1 MSRDIKGTSLTEMN
15 DGLERAVGRC
25 KSQLLGQIRDA
36 ENAAVAKAMKN
47 ADKQIRSAQELNKK
61 RLEQTS
67 KTLMDRIERVQKSL
81 GARIDANAEATSK
94 EIKNL
99 DWKHTRALQM
109 LADKMDGEFRQ
120 QQQEIRRVRDDV
132 QRIFQERERDTN
144 YKLVAAGAALA
155 LLDAIRERTPVGKFA
170 PQDILDRVAMKEG
183 RLRNLRSN
191 PNACTISDVND
202 LVDESLVMENEAVR
216 RRNEWEPVYRDVLS
230 SAMGVI
236 DLLERAEKISVPSL
250 YDETQQEELKANYW
264 THGEYDK
271 ILEEIRR
278 VKADIENAPAD
289 IAVLKELDG
298 KVEKLKLKANAI
310 LKDAAELG
318 MLSEQRVI
326 ISNDILN
333 VMIDQGWELKGDP
346 DFMGGDE
353 ESDWREGTFAVLSKP
368 ATGEELSILV
378 LPENEAGGEKRNQI
392 IFHRNDDML
401 ESGLAFQTRMEQIK
415 REIEKSGYRLGE
427 LTEPNQGGG
436 KIEQL
441 RSADSMKKKGAAK
454 QLRKSIS

>member
-1 MSRDIKGTSLTEMN
+1 MSRDFKGTSLVELN
-15 DGLERAVGRC
+15 DGLEKAIGRC
-25 KSQLLGQIRDA
+25 KSQLLKQIRDA

-61 RLEQTS
+61 RLEQMS
-67 KTLMDRIERVQKSL
+67 KTLMDRIERTQRSL
-81 GARIDANAEATSK
+81 GARIDANAEATSR

-99 DWKHTRALQM
+99 DWQHTRALQM

-120 QQQEIRRVRDDV
+120 QQQEIKRVRDDV

-144 YKLVAAGAALA
+144 SKLVAAGAALA

-236 DLLERAEKISVPSL
+236 DLLESAEKISVPSL

-271 ILEEIRR
+271 ILEEIRS

-326 ISNDILN
+326 ISNDVLN

-378 LPENEAGGEKRNQI
+378 LPEDEVGGEKRNQI
-392 IFHRNDDML
+392 IFHRNDDMQ

-454 QLRKSIS
+454 QLRESIS